1 MYIYQLR
8 EIIFTSLKPRFPP
21 RQGSMYTDTTTKNN
35 EKCFQTIYNN
45 LYQVLVLCSFIV
57 DQNEHKWLMKTVG
70 GKYFTLGPKSS
81 TVVDLW
87 RLVWQENVNQIIML
101 TNIIEDGK
109 VRSVV

>member
-57 DQNEHKWLMKTVG
+57 DQNEHKYLMINENCWWKI
-70 GKYFTLGPKSS
+70 FHLRS
-81 TVVDLW
+81 
-87 RLVWQENVNQIIML
+87 QEQHCSGFVEIGL
-101 TNIIEDGK
+101 AGE
-109 VRSVV
+109 R